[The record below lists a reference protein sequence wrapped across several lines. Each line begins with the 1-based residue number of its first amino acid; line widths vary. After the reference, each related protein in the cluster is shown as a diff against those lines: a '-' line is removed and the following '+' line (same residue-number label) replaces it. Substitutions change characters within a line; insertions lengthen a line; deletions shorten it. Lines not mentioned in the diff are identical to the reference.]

1 MSYVIYNSSEV
12 TVKDNSFTRWF
23 SSQLD
28 EFPVA
33 ILLLWDSTKI
43 NVPSKIFITMDSSMP
58 ICNEHSVNANNMV
71 SGNFFNQS
79 SALNRYNYV
88 PIAISTSLGTLSPAP
103 TGLSVYGSRN
113 TIFGNAFAV
122 YLTAI
127 SPTCWLITS
136 GYDLHSDKLQG
147 FGALVQDLLR

>member
-33 ILLLWDSTKI
+33 ILLLWDLTKI

-103 TGLSVYGSRN
+103 NVLSVYGSRN

-122 YLTAI
+122 YLTVI
-127 SPTCWLITS
+127 SLPYWLITS
-136 GYDLHSDKLQG
+136 GYNFHLDKLPG
-147 FGALVQDLLR
+147 FGALGQDILR

>member
-28 EFPVA
+28 EFPVTN
-33 ILLLWDSTKI
+33 LLLWDSAKI
-43 NVPSKIFITMDSSMP
+43 NVTSKIFITMDSSMP

-113 TIFGNAFAV
+113 TIFGSAFAV
-122 YLTAI
+122 YLTVI
-127 SPTCWLITS
+127 RQTCWLITS

-147 FGALVQDLLR
+147 FGALVQDFIR